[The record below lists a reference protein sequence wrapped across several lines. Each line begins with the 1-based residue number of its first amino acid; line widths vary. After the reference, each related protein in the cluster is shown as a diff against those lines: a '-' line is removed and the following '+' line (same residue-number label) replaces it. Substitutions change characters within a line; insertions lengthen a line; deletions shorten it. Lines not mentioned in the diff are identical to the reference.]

1 MLWAKMRS
9 SILRSL
15 SKRPP
20 TSEEIEAWNYCV
32 QSKTTKKANWKNQHI
47 EARELGETE
56 KDWSPD
62 QTKPEAHT
70 SARLFV
76 YESQ

>member
-32 QSKTTKKANWKNQHI
+32 QSKTTKKAN
-47 EARELGETE
+47 
-56 KDWSPD
+56 
-62 QTKPEAHT
+62 
-70 SARLFV
+70 
-76 YESQ
+76 